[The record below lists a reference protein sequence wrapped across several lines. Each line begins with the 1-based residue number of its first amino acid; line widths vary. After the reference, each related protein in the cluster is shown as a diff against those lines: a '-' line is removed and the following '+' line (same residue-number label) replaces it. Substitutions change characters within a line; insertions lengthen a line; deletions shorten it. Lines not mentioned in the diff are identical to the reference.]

1 MYTSFDDFVMA
12 NLVTYNGKELK
23 AIESAKIDLPTQTDD
38 LARMDTNSLQSLLKW
53 MKEVSKPGPRFYNS
67 SKHAHSLRTLHIL
80 WHSSPH
86 II

>member
-38 LARMDTNSLQSLLKW
+38 LTRMDTNSLQSLLKW
-53 MKEVSKPGPRFYNS
+53 MKEVSEHININTCRCC
-67 SKHAHSLRTLHIL
+67 RTE
-80 WHSSPH
+80 
-86 II
+86 